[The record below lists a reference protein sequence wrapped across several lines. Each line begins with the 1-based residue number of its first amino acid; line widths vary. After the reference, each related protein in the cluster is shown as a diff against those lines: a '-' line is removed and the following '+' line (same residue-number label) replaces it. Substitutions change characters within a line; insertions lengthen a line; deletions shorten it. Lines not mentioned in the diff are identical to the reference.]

1 MATVTHRARVRQS
14 REETRERIIAAA
26 ALLLRKR
33 SYAELTVDEV
43 MREAGQGRTIF
54 YRHFD
59 DLADLLARA
68 SREAID
74 ALYDAQRTLGTGGN
88 PGEPEAVRQ
97 AMVLAVAVYR
107 DHGPLLR
114 GIAEAA
120 AGDDTLAAEH
130 LAIRRRFDD
139 LAEQWLRVSAT
150 GTGATPADAAQTAH
164 ALNLMNEAYLLDAFG
179 REPKVTD
186 EVAVRT
192 LADIWLAVS
201 RP

>member
-1 MATVTHRARVRQS
+1 VATVTHRTRVRQS

-59 DLADLLARA
+59 DLADLLSRA

-74 ALYDAQRTLGTGGN
+74 ALYEAQRTLGAGGG
-88 PGEPEAVRQ
+88 PGGADAVRE
-97 AMVLAVAVYR
+97 AMGLAVAVYR

-120 AGDDTLAAEH
+120 AGDEALASQH

-139 LAEQWLRVSAT
+139 LAEQWLRSSAT
-150 GTGATPADAAQTAH
+150 TADAAQTAH

-179 REPKVTD
+179 REPLVAD
-186 EVAVRT
+186 EVAVRALT
-192 LADIWLAVS
+192 DIWLAVS

>member
-1 MATVTHRARVRQS
+1 MATVTHRTRVRQS

-26 ALLLRKR
+26 SLLLRKR

-59 DLADLLARA
+59 DLADLLSRA

-74 ALYDAQRTLGTGGN
+74 ALYEAQRTLGAGGG
-88 PGEPEAVRQ
+88 PGGADAVRE
-97 AMVLAVAVYR
+97 AMGLAVAVYR

-120 AGDDTLAAEH
+120 AGDEALASQH

-139 LAEQWLRVSAT
+139 LAEQWLRSS
-150 GTGATPADAAQTAH
+150 GTTADAAQTAH

-179 REPKVTD
+179 REPLVAD
-186 EVAVRT
+186 EVAVRALT
-192 LADIWLAVS
+192 DIWLAVS

>member
-1 MATVTHRARVRQS
+1 MATVTHRTRVRQS

-59 DLADLLARA
+59 DLADLLSRA

-74 ALYDAQRTLGTGGN
+74 ALYEAQRTLGAGGG
-88 PGEPEAVRQ
+88 PGGADAVRE
-97 AMVLAVAVYR
+97 AMGLAVAVYR

-120 AGDDTLAAEH
+120 AGDEALASQH

-139 LAEQWLRVSAT
+139 LAEQWLRSRAT
-150 GTGATPADAAQTAH
+150 TADAAQTAH

-179 REPKVTD
+179 REPLVAD
-186 EVAVRT
+186 EVAVRALT
-192 LADIWLAVS
+192 DIWLAVS

>member
-1 MATVTHRARVRQS
+1 MATVTHRTRVRQS

-59 DLADLLARA
+59 ELSDLLARA

-120 AGDDTLAAEH
+120 AGDEAWPPSTWPSAGASTTLPSSGCA
-130 LAIRRRFDD
+130 
-139 LAEQWLRVSAT
+139 
-150 GTGATPADAAQTAH
+150 P
-164 ALNLMNEAYLLDAFG
+164 
-179 REPKVTD
+179 EPP
-186 EVAVRT
+186 
-192 LADIWLAVS
+192 
-201 RP
+201 RPTRPRPPTRSTS

>member
-59 DLADLLARA
+59 DLADLLSRA

-74 ALYDAQRTLGTGGN
+74 ALYEAQRTLGAGGG
-88 PGEPEAVRQ
+88 PGGADAVRE
-97 AMVLAVAVYR
+97 AMGLAVAVYR

-120 AGDDTLAAEH
+120 AGDEALASQH

-139 LAEQWLRVSAT
+139 LAEQWLRSRAT
-150 GTGATPADAAQTAH
+150 TADAAQTAH

-179 REPKVTD
+179 REPLVAD
-186 EVAVRT
+186 EVAVRALT
-192 LADIWLAVS
+192 DIWLAVS

>member
-1 MATVTHRARVRQS
+1 MATVTHRTRVRQS

-59 DLADLLARA
+59 DLADLLSRA

-74 ALYDAQRTLGTGGN
+74 ALYEAQRTLGAGGG
-88 PGEPEAVRQ
+88 PGGADAVRE
-97 AMVLAVAVYR
+97 AMGLAVAVYR

-120 AGDDTLAAEH
+120 AGDEALASQH

-139 LAEQWLRVSAT
+139 LAEQWLRSSAT
-150 GTGATPADAAQTAH
+150 TADAAQTAH

-179 REPKVTD
+179 REPLVAD
-186 EVAVRT
+186 EVAVRALT
-192 LADIWLAVS
+192 DIWLAVS